1 MNILNLP
8 GWEVTGHSETGSDY
22 RIEAAYTVAPAN
34 CPHCAGLFDKLY
46 RHGVRE
52 QHLRDLPAHGKRVT
66 IALARKRYRC
76 QDCGKTF
83 LQPLPDVDERS
94 QMTRRLADW
103 VGEQSIGRTFVSV
116 AGEVGLDEKTV
127 RNLFNAYVE
136 RLDAETVF
144 ETPEYMGIDEVHLLG
159 RPRCVFTNVKERTL
173 IGVLEKR
180 DKKTVTEYLRNLH
193 CDFSVKVVT
202 MDMWRPYLDAV
213 RATLPNAAV
222 VVDKFHVVRMA
233 TAAMEVIRKAQRA
246 GLEPKVRRR
255 LMHDRFI
262 LLRRPKDLEDEQRV
276 TMAGWFEMFPKLAE
290 AYRLKE
296 AFYDLWTITKKEEAV
311 DTYREWERSITD
323 RELLTAFQPLLTAM
337 HNWREEVFAYWDH
350 RITNACTEA
359 LNGIA
364 KLIERNGRGYS
375 FKAMRAKMLFS
386 KALQKQPTPKPRR
399 SPAGGGTFAGSPA
412 EGPIPTLGTD
422 LDALLKELQQESGRP
437 SGSNSRRR

>member
-8 GWEVTGHSETGSDY
+8 GWEVTGHSETGTDY
-22 RIEAAYTVAPAN
+22 RIEATYTVAPAN
-34 CPHCAGLFDKLY
+34 CPHCNGLFDKLY

-76 QDCGKTF
+76 QECGKTF

-94 QMTRRLADW
+94 QMTRRLANW

-127 RNLFNAYVE
+127 RNLFNEYID
-136 RLDAETVF
+136 RLEAEMVF
-144 ETPEYMGIDEVHLLG
+144 ETPEYMGIDEVHLLKK
-159 RPRCVFTNVKERTL
+159 PRAVFTNLTERTL

-193 CDFSVKVVT
+193 CDFSVKVVS
-202 MDMWRPYLDAV
+202 MDMWRPYRDAV

-262 LLRRPKDLEDEQRV
+262 LLSRPHDLRDDQKATVES
-276 TMAGWFEMFPKLAE
+276 WFQQFPTLAE

-296 AFYDLWTITKKEEAV
+296 AFYRIYDSPDKATAIEA
-311 DTYREWERSITD
+311 YGEWERSVKGV
-323 RELLTAFQPLLTAM
+323 ELTTAFRPLLTAM
-337 HNWREEVFAYWDH
+337 RNWQTEVFAYWEYPV
-350 RITNACTEA
+350 TNAITET

-364 KLIERNGRGYS
+364 KAIARNGRGYS
-375 FKAMRAKMLFS
+375 FKAIRAKMLFTPTLH
-386 KALQKQPTPKPRR
+386 KLPPTPRQSGKRG
-399 SPAGGGTFAGSPA
+399 SLLPAY
-412 EGPIPTLGTD
+412 IPPEPVLGTD
-422 LDALLKELQQESGRP
+422 VDALLVGLLEEAGRRERP
-437 SGSNSRRR
+437 TGRR